1 MAGRWSKARRKQNMR
16 TTELTRRSLLISG
29 LVAGVGVLASCRS
42 TAPAPQSSSS
52 VTPRSEPVVPSP
64 SEPADQAARPQ
75 GDLYGVGVYNTQE
88 VADELV
94 YIDGNVRPFDGVP
107 KRVLITGSTA
117 GAGQLAAAYLVK
129 RGHTVVAHARDAQRA
144 ADVRRDLPRLHEVVI
159 GDLRHLDETR
169 ALAQQINALGK
180 FDVIIHN
187 AAEYRISGPEILSAN
202 SLSPYL
208 LTALVT
214 PPQQLSYLSSDQ
226 HFGGGLKLDEIRS
239 GGGIG
244 YPDSKLHMAMI
255 AMAVARLRPESQA
268 NAVNPGWIPT
278 WLAFQDGPY
287 SEDDLRAGY
296 MTQVWLAE
304 GVEPGSDITGEYLF
318 HQGMDTRVSDL
329 VHDEDAQDHLL
340 AAYAEQTGV
349 TLS

>member
-1 MAGRWSKARRKQNMR
+1 MVGAGALTSCSGDESVPQN
-16 TTELTRRSLLISG
+16 
-29 LVAGVGVLASCRS
+29 
-42 TAPAPQSSSS
+42 
-52 VTPRSEPVVPSP
+52 SP
-64 SEPADQAARPQ
+64 SVPTPSVPADDSAQLQ
-75 GDLYGVGVYNTQE
+75 GDLYGVDVYNTQA

-94 YIDGNVRPFDGVP
+94 YIDENVRPLGGEP

-117 GAGQLAAAYLVK
+117 GAGQLAAAYLLK
-129 RGHTVVAHARDAQRA
+129 RGHTVVAHARNAQRA
-144 ADVRRDLPRLHEVVI
+144 VDVRRDLPGLEDVVS

-169 ALAQQINALGK
+169 ALAEQINALGE

-187 AAEYRISGPEILSAN
+187 AAEYRLSGPELLNAN

-214 PPQQLSYLSSDQ
+214 PPQQLSYLSSNQQLD
-226 HFGGGLKLDEIRS
+226 GGLRLDEIRS
-239 GGGIG
+239 GGGIS

-255 AMAVARLRPESQA
+255 AIAVARLRPESQA

-278 WLAFQDGPY
+278 WMAFQDGRNTR
-287 SEDDLRAGY
+287 DDLRDGY

-304 GVEPGSDITGEYLF
+304 GLEPGSDITGEYLF
-318 HQGMDTRVSDL
+318 HQKSETRANDL
-329 VHDEDAQDHLL
+329 MYDEDAQDRLL

-349 TLS
+349 TLN